1 MTAIHHIWNQ
11 LATLPRQISLGIT
24 SFIHHLETSPLVLPR
39 VTQSLTTSS
48 QFLFAY
54 QKLADLDS
62 QQLSLPDRLQK
73 SVEILSEILGF
84 TIVILDLYDVKKH
97 SLKFQAGTITVL
109 PGEGSPLSQGLEH
122 HSNQIL
128 CAHTPI
134 VQTSEQGISETSL
147 APYLPAS
154 ATVRTVIQLPLRAN
168 QTVLGI
174 LSFASPE
181 LLPEPDACCPWIKNI
196 ASYLAWLIQAE
207 QTESQIAT
215 LQQRLALA
223 ATSVEGYFYDWDLL
237 SNRVFQFARSSVSV
251 EQPASPLELSFN
263 AWMDLIHPEDQ
274 PILTSLIENDFLG
287 QDDFE
292 IEYRLQADARLM
304 MRDRG
309 LIQRDSQ
316 EHPIRIVGTVLN
328 ISKRKQAE
336 ITYQQ
341 SISQYQHLLSKI
353 QVVVFQT
360 DRVGNWTYLNSA
372 WSKVIGHSVE
382 ASLGQPMWE
391 FVHPEDRQGLREA
404 FQNLVD
410 QTAEDYQQELRYLSQ
425 QGSCCWL
432 EVHNQSILDEEG
444 GCTGTIGT
452 LVSATERKQ
461 IEQELL
467 HDVLH
472 DGLTDLPN
480 RILFIDRL
488 QQACRSFQRHR
499 DEIFAVLFLDLD
511 RFKIINDSLGH
522 LVGDQ
527 LLVAVA
533 HRLQACL
540 RPEDTVA
547 RMGGDEFTL
556 LLPNIEQVNDAVHI
570 SDRILQTLSTPFSLD
585 NTEVFIS
592 TSIGIAMS
600 GNPDHKPEDLLRHA
614 DIALYRAKASGK
626 GCYAIFTSEMPM
638 QPLAQVQMATELRQ
652 ALEDEEFCLYC
663 QPVLSLETN
672 KVWGFSLQMHWQ
684 HPTKGQLSPAT
695 FSNWVTE
702 PGLIISMSWWLLRK
716 ACQQLHQ
723 WQRLPTDTPL
733 AIWVAVSE
741 PQLASSNFL
750 SKFERILAKDEIDP
764 EHLILELPD
773 ALWPQPSSQ
782 VLAHLQALRS
792 QGVQLART
800 QGNQDY
806 DWLLADNPLPMAW
819 IKLSATL
826 LGNLE
831 QSKYLESIHSLFIL
845 AKNSGIHILADGIHT
860 PKQRML
866 MSALKCDYGQGPHFA
881 AALPV
886 EAADPWLEPSF
897 SQPLDSM
904 NSSSSMS
911 LLIIFSPI
919 GQSQVPLV
927 GKRTWTIGRSPDNSI
942 VLPDRWAS
950 RNHAQLRVTDT
961 GEYYLID
968 LGSGNGSVVNGER
981 VTMPVALKD
990 GDLITIGHSQLE
1002 FHYRPSESALSPIE
1016 TTPKNVLMMQSSHLQ
1031 GQVWKEALS
1040 SQGISLTWLN
1050 ENIDLSQYLTQS
1062 VRAGQGV
1069 PDLLLLD
1076 MTILKPNPYS
1086 FCRWCHNLHPH
1097 LKIILTSGTRTFVPA
1112 SERKWATH
1120 QGASELIAAFE
1131 EGSIF
1136 SNLIDV
1142 MAKVK
1147 VVLTTLNWRP
1157 IEQKSLS
1164 SALLSI
1170 KPNLST
1176 STFNSKQTMIGELPA
1191 DLDIH

>member
-1 MTAIHHIWNQ
+1 VTAIQHIWHQ
-11 LATLPRQISLGIT
+11 LATLPRQISLGIK
-24 SFIHHLETSPLVLPR
+24 SCVHYFETSTLALPS
-39 VTQSLTTSS
+39 VTQSLITSS
-48 QFLFAY
+48 QFLFVY
-54 QKLADLDS
+54 QKLADLDAY
-62 QQLSLPDRLQK
+62 QLALPDRLQK

-84 TIVILDLYDVKKH
+84 TIVVLDLYDVKTH
-97 SLKFQAGTITVL
+97 SLKFQAGTISLL
-109 PGEGSPLSQGLEH
+109 PGEGIASSQSLDH
-122 HSNQIL
+122 YSHQVL
-128 CAHTPI
+128 CAQTPI
-134 VQTSEQGISETSL
+134 VQISDQGVSETNL
-147 APYLPAS
+147 VAYLPIS
-154 ATVRTVIQLPLRAN
+154 ATIRTVIQLPLIAN

-174 LSFASPE
+174 LSLASPE
-181 LLPEPDACCPWIKNI
+181 LLPEPEACCPWGKNI

-207 QTESQIAT
+207 QAETQMTIF
-215 LQQRLALA
+215 QQRLALV
-223 ATSVEGYFYDWDLL
+223 ATSVEGYFYDWDLQ
-237 SNRVFQFARSSVSV
+237 SNRVLQFARSLVSA
-251 EQPASPLELSFN
+251 EQPVSTLELTLT
-263 AWMDLIHPEDQ
+263 AWMNQIYPEDQ
-274 PILTSLIENDFLG
+274 PILTSLIEKDFWG

-292 IEYRLQADARLM
+292 IEYRLQADTRLM

-316 EHPIRIVGTVLN
+316 GHPIRIVGTVLN
-328 ISKRKQAE
+328 ISKDKQAAT
-336 ITYQQ
+336 TYQRD
-341 SISQYQHLLSKI
+341 ISQLKGLLSEI

-360 DRVGNWTYLNSA
+360 DLVGNWTYLNSA
-372 WSKVIGHSVE
+372 WSNLTGHAVE

-391 FVHPEDRQGLREA
+391 LVHPDDCQGLREA
-404 FQNLVD
+404 FQNLVE
-410 QTAEDYQQELRYLSQ
+410 QTSEDYQQELRYLDK
-425 QGSCCWL
+425 QGGCCWL
-432 EVHNQSILDEEG
+432 EVHIQKTLDKQD
-444 GCTGTIGT
+444 GCTGTTGT
-452 LVSATERKQ
+452 LVNATERKQ
-461 IEQELL
+461 TEQELL
-467 HDVLH
+467 HDALH

-499 DEIFAVLFLDLD
+499 DEVFAVLFLDLD

-547 RMGGDEFTL
+547 RMGGDEFTV

-570 SDRILQTLSTPFSLD
+570 SDRILQTLSASFTLEH
-585 NTEVFIS
+585 TEVFIS

-600 GNPDHKPEDLLRHA
+600 GNPDNKPEDLLRHA
-614 DIALYRAKASGK
+614 DIALYRAKAAGK
-626 GCYAIFTSEMPM
+626 GCHTVYNSEMPI
-638 QPLAQVQMATELRQ
+638 QPLAQVQIETELRQ
-652 ALEDEEFCLYC
+652 ALEDEEFRLYC
-663 QPVLSLETN
+663 QPVLSLDTN
-672 KVWGFSLQMHWQ
+672 EVWGFSLQIHWQ
-684 HPTKGQLSPAT
+684 HPTQGPLSPAA
-695 FSNWVTE
+695 FSGAATE
-702 PGLIISMSWWLLRK
+702 AGLITSMSWWLLRK

-723 WQRLPTDTPL
+723 WQRLPTEQPL
-733 AIWVAVSE
+733 SIWVAVSE

-750 SKFERILAKDEIDP
+750 AKFKRTLAKDDIDP
-764 EHLILELPD
+764 EQLILELPD
-773 ALWPQPSSQ
+773 SLWPRPSGQ
-782 VLAHLQALRS
+782 ILAHLHALRS
-792 QGVQLART
+792 QGVQLARI
-800 QGNQDY
+800 QQDQDY
-806 DWLLADNPLPMAW
+806 DWLSADNPLPIAW

-831 QSKYLESIHSLFIL
+831 QRGSLESIHSLFIL
-845 AKNSGIHILADGIHT
+845 AKNSGIYMLADGMHT

-881 AALPV
+881 EALPA

-904 NSSSSMS
+904 HSSSSMS

-968 LGSGNGSVVNGER
+968 LGSGNGSVVNGDR
-981 VTMPVALKD
+981 VTMPVVLKD

-1002 FHYRPSESALSPIE
+1002 FHHRPSESALN
-1016 TTPKNVLMMQSSHLQ
+1016 TVNTAPKNVLMMQSSHLQ

-1062 VRAGQGV
+1062 VKAGQGV

-1086 FCRWCHNLHPH
+1086 FCRWCHHLHPN
-1097 LKIILTSGTRTFVPA
+1097 LRIILTSGTRTFVPA

-1120 QGASELIAAFE
+1120 QGASELIAAFD

-1142 MAKVK
+1142 MAKVR
-1147 VVLTTLNWRP
+1147 VVLATLNWRP
-1157 IEQKSLS
+1157 IEQRSLS

-1176 STFNSKQTMIGELPA
+1176 STFNSKQTVIGELPA
-1191 DLDIH
+1191 DLDMN